1 MFVYIIV
8 NQETLK
14 IYVGKTI
21 GSNLNSYLRRKISD
35 AIKGNYRGGSHLFSA
50 MWKCPS
56 SVWSIHPVISDL
68 QTNEELCY
76 WERFL
81 IKALGS
87 HYPDIGYNLCSGGE
101 GHTGSHTL
109 ETRLKMSKAW
119 TKERKQALREWNSS
133 RKFTLETI
141 EKLRQASLGRKPTLE
156 TCRKISKGRRGIP
169 CSETTKEK
177 IRQKMSGKSNPFFGK
192 KHTEISR
199 SLMRGKRKRNS

>member
-1 MFVYIIV
+1 
-8 NQETLK
+8 
-14 IYVGKTI
+14 
-21 GSNLNSYLRRKISD
+21 
-35 AIKGNYRGGSHLFSA
+35 
-50 MWKCPS
+50 
-56 SVWSIHPVISDL
+56 
-68 QTNEELCY
+68 
-76 WERFL
+76 
-81 IKALGS
+81 
-87 HYPDIGYNLCSGGE
+87 
-101 GHTGSHTL
+101 
-109 ETRLKMSKAW
+109 MSKAW